1 MCFAVSSQRRS
12 CPQVPVSERCR
23 LSVVYRVCESRA
35 SVQDVLLV
43 FLRPKS
49 VIEVHVEKTAH
60 ESDTAHGQQECEAQ
74 SRRAHYEYG
83 NARASAQIYFASLL
97 APNTLHTSHT
107 QLSRTIHAHTHTFC
121 VLQMLRTG
129 LKRMEAQDGDAW
141 IWSCASLLVRQQV
154 VFAGMSADRGVHLPH
169 Q

>member
-1 MCFAVSSQRRS
+1 MRDCEHKHLKDMNATAGVRVRVQRTRKHKHTNMCFAVSGQRS
-12 CPQVPVSERCR
+12 SFPQVPVSERCR
-23 LSVVYRVCESRA
+23 LSVVFRVCESLA

-83 NARASAQIYFASLL
+83 NARASAQFYFASLL
-97 APNTLHTSHT
+97 TPNTPHTSHT
-107 QLSRTIHAHTHTFC
+107 QLSRTIHAHTLSVC
-121 VLQMLRTG
+121 CRCSEL
-129 LKRMEAQDGDAW
+129 A
-141 IWSCASLLVRQQV
+141 
-154 VFAGMSADRGVHLPH
+154 
-169 Q
+169 